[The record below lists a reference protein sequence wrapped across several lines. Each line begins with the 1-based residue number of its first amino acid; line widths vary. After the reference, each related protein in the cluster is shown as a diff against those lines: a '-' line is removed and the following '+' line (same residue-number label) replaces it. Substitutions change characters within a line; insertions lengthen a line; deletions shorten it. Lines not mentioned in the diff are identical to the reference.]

1 MARMEIRPYGVVVM
15 RIEAPFSRFSVRS
28 FLTVLALA
36 LTLSTAA
43 TALAQTPDDFVKT
56 GHAQLQTLLRQPTSA
71 QRDAQ
76 ISTTFDQLVDYNE
89 LIRRC
94 FKEHWNDLD
103 ATKQAEV
110 SDLLKQIVRKN
121 YKKNLNRTLNYDITY
136 TGTRQSGNEV
146 LVRTQAQSRIN
157 VRDPAV
163 QIDYLVSGPANGPY
177 HVVDIITENSSM
189 VTNYYHDFHRF
200 LTTPGQGYD
209 YLVQKLKNKI
219 ASLNQTAP

>member
-1 MARMEIRPYGVVVM
+1 MN
-15 RIEAPFSRFSVRS
+15 RFSVRTL
-28 FLTVLALA
+28 LTVVALA
-36 LTLSTAA
+36 LTLASAA

-76 ISTTFDQLVDYNE
+76 ISTTFDQLVDYDD

-94 FKEHWNDLD
+94 FKEHWTDLD

-121 YKKNLNRTLNYDITY
+121 YKKNLNRTLNYNITY

-146 LVRTQAQSRIN
+146 LVRTQAQSTTN

-219 ASLNQTAP
+219 ATLNQTTTP